1 MKQCESKL
9 ECEENFCKDTSFI
22 SRNKYLFWLFK
33 RNWKNNVFKR
43 KIGTCGLT
51 WKQSIKKL
59 LNVSEV
65 SFSNNSLVKNQ

>member
-1 MKQCESKL
+1 MKVSLNVRK
-9 ECEENFCKDTSFI
+9 I
-22 SRNKYLFWLFK
+22 SVKIHHLFQEISICSDCL
-33 RNWKNNVFKR
+33 RETGKNNIFKR

-59 LNVSEV
+59 LNFSEV